1 VSLQRL
7 IAACGDG
14 PLVIFFALPPAVTMK
29 CCELLRHIELP
40 DVTRLALEKPFA
52 PTSPPRSATGHQPGT
67 LLTGVVAPARPV
79 TDWVRA

>member
-40 DVTRLALEKPFA
+40 DVTRLALEKPFGTDLA
-52 PTSPPRSATGHQPGT
+52 TAKRDWATSRE
-67 LLTGVVAPARPV
+67 RY
-79 TDWVRA
+79 